1 MTLNLSE
8 HVQSGEIINTRKNS
22 VHGYL
27 TLREFDRPLVLQLT
41 GNCSADLAG
50 LHIRFEAYSM
60 PPADSPPLTEDQ
72 ANELRLA
79 WMQVGV
85 PGKMTANH
93 LASGLYLEWYGQN
106 GHTIVEVKDAII
118 VHVEDGD
125 EVDEDDLPTEDELDE
140 VDADGELEN
149 LREHLRDLENLRDD
163 DEPFEPGSQGVS
175 FEPTD
180 DADVEPWYRGP
191 IDDGDDEDDPF
202 GLFPP
207 DLDASLGAASL
218 PWNVELDEATLAQ
231 WKEWDEVFD
240 GDKDV
245 PLSSL
250 FDPPIQLPPES
261 ALDDEQVARLF
272 NTILMQLALHNV
284 AFHMCEHF
292 TPRTGYS
299 LLVDQILREHGTHP
313 ELPRI
318 GYTMNFDSSEY
329 CAECAAEFKH
339 HYGEQTDGLS
349 PDSTDFDP
357 LNDGDVPF

>member
-1 MTLNLSE
+1 MTLNLSD
-8 HVQSGEIINTRKNS
+8 HIRSGEIVNTRKNS

-27 TLREFDRPLVLQLT
+27 TLRDFDRPIVLQLT
-41 GNCSADLAG
+41 GNCSEDLAG
-50 LHIRFEAYSM
+50 LHIRFEAYSL

-79 WMQVGV
+79 WMQIGV

-106 GHTIVEVKDAII
+106 GHTVVEVQDAVI
-118 VHVEDGD
+118 VYVEDGD

-149 LREHLRDLENLRDD
+149 LRDELEQ
-163 DEPFEPGSQGVS
+163 FEPGSPSVS

-180 DADVEPWYRGP
+180 DADVEPWNRGP
-191 IDDGDDEDDPF
+191 TDDVDEEDDPF

-207 DLDASLGAASL
+207 DLDASLGAASP
-218 PWNVELDEATLAQ
+218 PWSAEPDEATLAV

-240 GDKDV
+240 GNKDV

-261 ALDDEQVARLF
+261 LLDDEQVARLF

-292 TPRTGYS
+292 TPRSGYT
-299 LLVDQILREHGTHP
+299 LLVNEILPEHGTHP

-318 GYTMNFDSSEY
+318 GYTMNFDSSEF
-329 CAECAAEFKH
+329 CEECKAEFDS
-339 HYGEQTDGLS
+339 HYGKQGDDRT
-349 PDSTDFDP
+349 PDATDFDP